1 MVTFCLYLGFLCE
14 RKLIILSHKEYFLND
29 TPGITPITSRKMTFE
44 QCSSECDKIEGEI
57 FNKNDYENMLWD
69 NLIISITISAKL

>member
-14 RKLIILSHKEYFLND
+14 RKLIILSHKEYFPND
-29 TPGITPITSRKMTFE
+29 TPITSRKMTFE